1 MFVFLPTDGVM
12 LLLLVLLLTTIRF
25 VRARP
30 ALRARWHA
38 VFARGGAASAAVVL
52 VFFLTIATLD
62 SIHYRPELPPGPNG
76 VRAYSPKTVS
86 VFDTLVFDVL
96 DAAHQERS
104 YSAPFALREFDKTTV
119 ITPEGPV
126 RDFQPLK
133 LREPHEGRLS
143 EIFVIGALI
152 GLSAASLGTLLFAGV
167 GCTAEDTREQTFFS
181 RLRRYLT
188 PQGKR
193 FAPWLTFVLLCLL
206 TGLALAIWPH
216 RHPFGTDAVGND
228 VLYEA
233 LKSIRTAIV
242 IGSLATLATL
252 PFAVTL
258 GMAAGYFKG
267 RVDDAIQY
275 LYTTL
280 SSIPSVL
287 LIAASVLLV
296 TVFMDRHPE
305 WWPTGLER
313 ADIRLFLLAVIIGMT
328 GWSTLAR
335 LLRAETMKITA
346 LDYVTA
352 ARAFGVSHARI
363 LRRHVLPNVL
373 HIVLIVTVL
382 NFSGIVLYEAVLSYV
397 GVGVDPSMS
406 SFGTMINA
414 ARSEMSR
421 SPMVW
426 WNLAASFLFMLSL
439 VLCANLFAAAVRDA
453 FDPRAALTQDGG
465 SR

>member
-1 MFVFLPTDGVM
+1 MIVFLPTDGV
-12 LLLLVLLLTTIRF
+12 LLLLFVLLGLTIRF
-25 VRARP
+25 VLRRP
-30 ALRARWHA
+30 ALRARWRT
-38 VFARGGAASAAVVL
+38 VFDRPGAASAAVVL
-52 VFFLTIATLD
+52 GFFLFIAALD
-62 SIHYRPELPPGPNG
+62 SLHYRPELPPGPNG
-76 VRAYSPKTVS
+76 ARAWSPTTIS
-86 VFDTLVFDVL
+86 VFDTLVHDVL
-96 DAAHQERS
+96 DAAHPERS
-104 YSAPFALREFDKTTV
+104 YSSPFALREFDKTTV

-133 LREPHEGRLS
+133 VVREKDPSVGGLALA
-143 EIFVIGALI
+143 GAASGLLLAL
-152 GLSAASLGTLLFAGV
+152 GLSIAGAALMRRNERS
-167 GCTAEDTREQTFFS
+167 FS
-181 RLRRYLT
+181 DRLRAFWS
-188 PQGKR
+188 PASKR
-193 FAPWLTFVLLCLL
+193 FAPWMTAAAILTIS
-206 TGLALAIWPH
+206 GLVIAIWPY

-228 VLYEA
+228 VLFEA
-233 LKSIRTAIV
+233 LKSLRTAIV

-305 WWPTGLER
+305 WWSTSLER
-313 ADIRLFLLAVIIGMT
+313 ADVRLFLLALIIGMT

-382 NFSGIVLYEAVLSYV
+382 DFSGIVLYEAVLSYV

-426 WNLAASFLFMLSL
+426 WNLSASFLFMLSL
-439 VLCANLFAAAVRDA
+439 VLSANLFAAAVRDA
-453 FDPRAALTQDGG
+453 FDPRAALT
-465 SR
+465 R

>member
-1 MFVFLPTDGVM
+1 MIVFLPTDGVM
-12 LLLLVLLLTTIRF
+12 LLLLALLLLTVRF
-25 VRARP
+25 VLARP
-30 ALRARWHA
+30 NLRARWRA
-38 VFARGGAASAAVVL
+38 VFADAGAASAAVVL
-52 VFFLTIATLD
+52 AFFLTIATLD
-62 SIHYRPELPPGPNG
+62 SMHYRPELPPGPNG
-76 VRAYSPKTVS
+76 ARAYSPTTVS

-96 DAAHQERS
+96 DAAHPERS
-104 YSAPFALREFDKTTV
+104 YSEPFALREFDKTTIV
-119 ITPEGPV
+119 TEAGPV

-133 LREPHEGRLS
+133 IAPRAESALLPLRGLAG
-143 EIFVIGALI
+143 GAAGLLAAFSVTGLLI
-152 GLSAASLGTLLFAGV
+152 AVKRGEKRAL
-167 GCTAEDTREQTFFS
+167 
-181 RLRRYLT
+181 LRRFT
-188 PQGKR
+188 SPSGER
-193 FAPWLTFVLLCLL
+193 FAPWITFAALCVL
-206 TGLALAIWPH
+206 TGMTLSVWPLC
-216 RHPFGTDAVGND
+216 HPFGTDAVGND

-233 LKSIRTAIV
+233 LKSLRTAIV

-296 TVFMDRHPE
+296 TVFMDQHPE

-313 ADIRLFLLAVIIGMT
+313 ADVRLFLLAIIIGMT

-352 ARAFGVSHARI
+352 ARAFGVPHARI

-382 NFSGIVLYEAVLSYV
+382 DFSGIVLYEAVLSYV

-439 VLCANLFAAAVRDA
+439 VLSANLFAAAVRDA
-453 FDPRAALTQDGG
+453 FDPRAALKRKGG
-465 SR
+465 AG